1 MHLSKLLTLLAA
13 ATSVSAG
20 TVPWHRKTCVVP
32 ASGTNT
38 TDDAPAIIK
47 AFKRCGRRGKVVFK
61 PTTYYVNS
69 VMDIRWLDDVEIDF
83 RGNLLVRL
91 SPFTISKTET
101 YQKDLTC
108 YM

>member
-1 MHLSKLLTLLAA
+1 MHFPKLLTVLAA

-20 TVPWHRKTCVVP
+20 TVPWHRKTCVIP
-32 ASGTNT
+32 ASGTNA

-47 AFKRCGRRGKVVFK
+47 AFKRCGRGGKVVFK

-83 RGNLLVRL
+83 RGNLLVCSPPVL
-91 SPFTISKTET
+91 SQQAEHIF
-101 YQKDLTC
+101 
-108 YM
+108 